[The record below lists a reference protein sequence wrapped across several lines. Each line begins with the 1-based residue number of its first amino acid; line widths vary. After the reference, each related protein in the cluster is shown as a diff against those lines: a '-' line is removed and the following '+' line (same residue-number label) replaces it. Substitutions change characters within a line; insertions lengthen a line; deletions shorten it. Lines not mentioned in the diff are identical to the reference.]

1 MERTI
6 CAAAFLLVVLL
17 SCHGTAAA
25 ANGRWPPPTLAT
37 HYSFSSARQVM
48 AAAGSSKGAAEHVP
62 SMVQYETRWYTQRLD
77 HFNVAPASYGTF
89 QQRYLVNDTFWGGK
103 NAPIFLYAGNE
114 GDVELFA
121 NNTGFM
127 WEVAPRFGAML
138 VFVEHRYYGA
148 SMPFG
153 SAKAAFK
160 DASTLG
166 YLTTTQAIADLATLV
181 LSLKANLSAPV
192 APVLA
197 FGGSYGGM
205 LAAWMRLKY
214 PHIVM
219 GAVASSAP
227 ILSFYGLADPYAFY
241 DAVTKDFKVAESE
254 NCYDV
259 LRRSWDEL
267 DNALA
272 TDAGRAELN
281 RKFKM
286 CDGKVETIPDL
297 LDTAVIYGAMMDY
310 PTSSGFLTPLPAYP
324 VLSMCRAIDD
334 NPTSSSGADDDV
346 LSRVRE
352 AINVYYNHTGAAA
365 CFGAAEDDDPYGMF
379 SGWNWQ
385 AHTEMVLMTSAVRD
399 GAVLPPSPFNLTELL
414 DEGRNYTGL
423 PPRPFW
429 IETEFGGFDIA
440 NVLRRSASNI
450 LFFNGL
456 RDPWSTGGVLKSIS
470 DSIIALVEPQ
480 GAHHVDLRF
489 SNKDDPDWLKQVRR
503 KETRIIARWL
513 SQYYS
518 DEGISA

>member
-6 CAAAFLLVVLL
+6 CAACFLLVLLL
-17 SCHGTAAA
+17 SCHAAVA
-25 ANGRWPPPTLAT
+25 TNGRWPPPTLAT
-37 HYSFSSARQVM
+37 HYSSSLSSAARQVM
-48 AAAGSSKGAAEHVP
+48 AAGGSEHAPP
-62 SMVQYETRWYTQRLD
+62 SVVQYETRWYTQRLD

-160 DASTLG
+160 DASTKG

-181 LSLKANLSAPV
+181 LSLKANLSAPA

-241 DAVTKDFKVAESE
+241 DAVTKDFKSESE

-267 DNALA
+267 DKALA

-324 VLSMCRAIDD
+324 VRLMCRAMDD
-334 NPTSSSGADDDV
+334 NPTSSSGAGDV

-352 AINVYYNHTGAAA
+352 ALNVYYNHTGAAA

-385 AHTEMVLMTSAVRD
+385 ARTEMVLMTAAVRD
-399 GAVLPPSPFNLTELL
+399 GGVLPFNLTELL

-429 IETEFGGFDIA
+429 IETEFGGFVSVVFD
-440 NVLRRSASNI
+440 
-450 LFFNGL
+450 
-456 RDPWSTGGVLKSIS
+456 
-470 DSIIALVEPQ
+470 LVTKLGRMWFLPHAC
-480 GAHHVDLRF
+480 AHHVDLRF